1 MALAQ
6 VTVGA
11 PADLAGAFGHA
22 WARAA
27 QVVDEAL
34 TPTTA
39 WTRGALAVGRD
50 RARELAWPWAAWTS
64 LLSPARWWTWVF
76 VALTTRLDRPRAAR
90 QSEPPGEA
98 DDRGPVALR
107 SAPVASR
114 SVLGAYPARSDR
126 SGGARAGRRRWRP
139 TGLGVF
145 RTVAWIAVVAGV
157 GLFAT
162 SLAVPAW
169 YGLHGQRLLI
179 VTSGSMAPFVQAG
192 DVAVL
197 QQIDD
202 PSQLRVGQV
211 ATFWPPG
218 SKHLVTH
225 RIVDLK
231 MLPAVVQND
240 AGKMVPQLDA
250 AGHPIERPYIYTKGD
265 ANATRDPNAT
275 PLVRVRGVVVA
286 AYAGWGVTLGWAQSP
301 AGRFTLL
308 APPLALLASLEVVD
322 LIAERRRPAR
332 RPAGRPV
339 TTPEVNDALGTL

>member
-11 PADLAGAFGHA
+11 PADVAGAIGRA
-22 WARAA
+22 WTAAA
-27 QVVDEAL
+27 QVVDEGLAPL
-34 TPTTA
+34 TA
-39 WTRGALAVGRD
+39 WTRGALAVGRE
-50 RARELAWPWAAWTS
+50 RARELAWPWAAWTT

-76 VALTTRLDRPRAAR
+76 VALTTGFGRPRVAR
-90 QSEPPGEA
+90 RSKPGDA
-98 DDRGPVALR
+98 GDREPVALR
-107 SAPVASR
+107 SAVASPPAA
-114 SVLGAYPARSDR
+114 GAYPARPATSTD
-126 SGGARAGRRRWRP
+126 APARRRFLRP
-139 TGLGVF
+139 TGRGVF
-145 RTVAWIAVVAGV
+145 RAVAWTAVVAGV

-162 SLAVPAW
+162 SLAIPAW
-169 YGLHGQRLLI
+169 FGLHGQRLLI
-179 VTSGSMAPFVQAG
+179 VTSGSMSPFVEAG
-192 DVAVL
+192 DIAVL

-250 AGHPIERPYIYTKGD
+250 TGHPIERPYIYTKGD
-265 ANATRDPNAT
+265 ANETRDPNAT

-286 AYAGWGVTLGWAQSP
+286 AYAGWGATLGWAQSP

-308 APPLALLASLEVVD
+308 APPLALLASLELVD
-322 LIAERRRPAR
+322 LAAERRRLAR
-332 RPAGRPV
+332 RPAARPV
-339 TTPEVNDALGTL
+339 STQGVSDAFGTL

>member
-1 MALAQ
+1 M
-6 VTVGA
+6 
-11 PADLAGAFGHA
+11 
-22 WARAA
+22 
-27 QVVDEAL
+27 
-34 TPTTA
+34 
-39 WTRGALAVGRD
+39 
-50 RARELAWPWAAWTS
+50 
-64 LLSPARWWTWVF
+64 
-76 VALTTRLDRPRAAR
+76 
-90 QSEPPGEA
+90 
-98 DDRGPVALR
+98 
-107 SAPVASR
+107 
-114 SVLGAYPARSDR
+114 
-126 SGGARAGRRRWRP
+126 
-139 TGLGVF
+139 
-145 RTVAWIAVVAGV
+145 VAGV

-169 YGLHGQRLLI
+169 FGLHGQRLLI
-179 VTSGSMAPFVQAG
+179 VTSGSMAPFVEAG
-192 DVAVL
+192 DIAVL

-250 AGHPIERPYIYTKGD
+250 TGHPIERPYIYTKGD

-286 AYAGWGVTLGWAQSP
+286 AYAGWGATLGWAQSP

-308 APPLALLASLEVVD
+308 APPLALLASLELVD
-322 LIAERRRPAR
+322 LVAERRRPAR
-332 RPAGRPV
+332 RPAARPV
-339 TTPEVNDALGTL
+339 TTQGVNDALGTL